1 MGVKVQGLLPALF
14 KIIRAGCIV
23 MKIPINNTA
32 TSWIAPHVKWFCT
45 LTSFGV
51 VLNERNAAK
60 SISTISIIDGTDSL
74 TSPKIGNESTSPAAF
89 WNTESPGSTPLNI
102 TAITISTINKKLCAP
117 FYSYKRLTF
126 FNFWHKTHSYI
137 LLVCFSIKEIKHRKK
152 NYHVEYK
159 YRHKPHAPEER
170 NTS

>member
-1 MGVKVQGLLPALF
+1 MSRKLDNAPVTQNIWYGCESPRFAPALF

-117 FYSYKRLTF
+117 FILIRGSPSLISGIRPIAIS
-126 FNFWHKTHSYI
+126 FWYAFLS
-137 LLVCFSIKEIKHRKK
+137 RK
-152 NYHVEYK
+152 
-159 YRHKPHAPEER
+159 
-170 NTS
+170 